1 MSTWTRSG
9 PKAEMNKL
17 RESLLRLKRPRRH
30 RVKTQDMDGDL
41 MQIRMP
47 AALYCRG
54 GKIGRED
61 EEDGRSSDTFSSEF
75 NKEELY

>member
-1 MSTWTRSG
+1 
-9 PKAEMNKL
+9 
-17 RESLLRLKRPRRH
+17 
-30 RVKTQDMDGDL
+30 

-61 EEDGRSSDTFSSEF
+61 EEDGRSSDTFSAEL
-75 NKEELY
+75 NKEELHWEGAGQAA

>member
-1 MSTWTRSG
+1 
-9 PKAEMNKL
+9 
-17 RESLLRLKRPRRH
+17 
-30 RVKTQDMDGDL
+30 

-61 EEDGRSSDTFSSEF
+61 EEDGRSSDTFSAEL
-75 NKEELY
+75 NKEELHLEGAGQAA